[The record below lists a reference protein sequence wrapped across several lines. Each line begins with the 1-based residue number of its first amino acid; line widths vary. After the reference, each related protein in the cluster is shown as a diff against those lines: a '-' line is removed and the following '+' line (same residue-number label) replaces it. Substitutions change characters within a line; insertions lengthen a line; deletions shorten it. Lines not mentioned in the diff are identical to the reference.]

1 LLSEAQ
7 HLTGV
12 TDAQIAQL
20 QEESEACW
28 RVLAEWSEKTQV
40 FGFGQADWV
49 YHKAAHFEK
58 SSFKSVDTA
67 RLQQWRYLLLAPSI
81 MMTYNSMTTNEPLWF
96 FYYLTHW
103 GVNVSAFSV
112 LATIVASSSREWQT
126 TAMISTQCAT
136 ALNLLI
142 MVIFWFCL
150 APYVFPNLG
159 WTGHDLYMRWHMVT
173 LHMFPFIQTTINTMI
188 TDIEL
193 VEKDWPMMIA
203 LGCFYMFANW
213 MGKLDC
219 GVAIYPV
226 IDWEDPVWTFFGWLI
241 LACAMATMY
250 YFWAIMHKRWRAYM
264 KLDCYLS

>member
-1 LLSEAQ
+1 LLSEVQ
-7 HLTGV
+7 YVTGV
-12 TDAQIAQL
+12 TDAQIAQY

-28 RVLAEWSEKTQV
+28 KVLVEWSEKTQL

-58 SSFKSVDTA
+58 SSFKSIDTG
-67 RLQQWRYLLLAPSI
+67 RLQLWRYLLLAPSI
-81 MMTYNSMTTNEPLWF
+81 IMTYNSVTTNEPLWF

-103 GVNVSAFSV
+103 GVNVSAFSIM
-112 LATIVASSSREWQT
+112 ATIVASSRREWQT

-159 WTGHDLYMRWHMVT
+159 WTGDDLYMRVHMVT
-173 LHMFPFIQTTINTMI
+173 LHMIPFVQTTINTII

-193 VEKDWPMMIA
+193 VEKDWPMMVA
-203 LGCFYMFANW
+203 MGCFYMFANW

-226 IDWEDPVWTFFGWLI
+226 VDWEYPVWTFFGWLF
-241 LACAMATMY
+241 LAFAMAAMY
-250 YFWAIMHKRWRAYM
+250 FVWARVHKMWRQHM
-264 KLDCYLS
+264 RFDCNL